1 LLEAGDELR
10 IVSVLELLDQLEVAG
25 AGLMRGLT

>member
-10 IVSVLELLDQLEVAG
+10 IVSEQGLLDQLEVAG
-25 AGLMRGLT
+25 AGLMHGLT